1 MTKNLFLFLSAV
13 LGAALTARAA
23 DDLPRSWIDPDTG
36 HRIVQ
41 LSTEPGSACLYFT
54 QYSYTAG
61 GTKLLMTT
69 PHGIDLVTLAT
80 GEIEHVYEGRTDRV
94 IQTGR
99 KTGAIFYT
107 KEGSVYALDP
117 ATKQSRLLV
126 KLPAHCSVAT
136 VNADETMVAGSISES
151 DRRPDLAP
159 KLPPPPAAG
168 YKPGETQLGH
178 DNYPDKAAMMRRRL
192 AARLPITM
200 VTVNLQ
206 TGEVKQLLRSTD
218 WLNHFQFSPTD
229 PTLLM
234 FCHEGAW
241 WDVDRLWLMR
251 VAGGAPLVGAA
262 AGTDGRSEPML
273 IQSRTMA
280 METAGHEF
288 WSNDGQ
294 WIYYDHKMPNA
305 EVFWVGGYNPTTGE
319 RVQYHVER
327 DQWSVHYN
335 NSPDGTLFS
344 GDGGAETNAA
354 HAKDGKWIYL
364 FHPELITHTELAP
377 NILPPPKQDKLI
389 QAGTFHYERLVN
401 LAKHDYSLEPNGN
414 FTPDGK
420 WIVFRSNLRG
430 PIQVYAV
437 EVAKSHLPLAAAP

>member
-1 MTKNLFLFLSAV
+1 MRIPLGILSV
-13 LGAALTARAA
+13 LTAFALTARAA

-54 QYSYTAG
+54 QYGYTAG

-80 GEIEHVYEGRTDRV
+80 GEIEHVYEGQGERV
-94 IQTGR
+94 LQVGR
-99 KTGAIFYT
+99 KTGDIFYT
-107 KEGSVYALDP
+107 SGGYVYALDP
-117 ATKQSRLLV
+117 ATKQSRQLV
-126 KLPAHCSVAT
+126 QLPPHCNVST
-136 VNADETMVAGSISES
+136 VNSDETMVAGAISEG

-159 KLPPPPAAG
+159 KLPTAAVSG
-168 YKPGETQLGH
+168 YKPGETMLGK
-178 DNYPDKAAMMRRRL
+178 DNYPDKVDMMARRL
-192 AARLPITM
+192 AARIPMTM

-206 TGEVKQLLRSTD
+206 TGEVKELLHSTD

-241 WDVDRLWLMR
+241 WDVNRLWLMR
-251 VAGGAPLVGAA
+251 TVEHSA
-262 AGTDGRSEPML
+262 PML
-273 IQSRTMA
+273 IQERAMA

-305 EVFWVGGYNPTTGE
+305 EVFWVGGYNVYTSQ
-319 RVQYHVER
+319 RVQYHVQR

-335 NSPDGTLFS
+335 NSEDGTLFS

-364 FHPELITHTELAP
+364 FRPELIPGDHTPAY
-377 NILPPPKQDKLI
+377 QDHLI
-389 QAGTFHYERLVN
+389 QPGRFKFERLVN
-401 LAKHDYSLEPNGN
+401 LAKHDYSLEPNN
-414 FTPDGK
+414 SFTPDGK

-437 EVAKSHLPLAAAP
+437 EIASSR

>member
-1 MTKNLFLFLSAV
+1 MKPLLLSLA
-13 LGAALTARAA
+13 LLAGASLAARA
-23 DDLPRSWIDPDTG
+23 DDALPRSWIDPDTG

-54 QYSYTAG
+54 QYGYTAG

-80 GEIEHVYEGRTDRV
+80 GEIEHVYEGANLRV

-99 KTGAIFYT
+99 KTGAIYYT
-107 KEGSVYALDP
+107 SGGAVWALDP
-117 ATKQSRLLV
+117 ATKQTRQV
-126 KLPAHCSVAT
+126 AKLPPHSSIST
-136 VNADETMVAGSISES
+136 INSDETLAAGAISETES
-151 DRRPDLAP
+151 RRDLAP
-159 KLPPPPAAG
+159 RLPAAPAGG
-168 YKPGETQLGH
+168 YKPGETMLGH
-178 DNYPDKAAMMRRRL
+178 DNYPDKPAMMARRL
-192 AARLPITM
+192 AAHIPMTM
-200 VTVNLQ
+200 ITVNLQ
-206 TGEVKQLLRSTD
+206 TGAVTELLHSTD
-218 WLNHFQFSPTD
+218 WLNHFQFSPVD

-241 WDVDRLWLMR
+241 WDVNRLWLIR
-251 VAGGAPLVGAA
+251 A
-262 AGTDGRSEPML
+262 DGHSEPTL
-273 IQSRTMA
+273 IQPRTMV

-288 WSNDGQ
+288 WSSDGQ
-294 WIYYDHKMPNA
+294 WIYYDHKKPNG
-305 EVFWVGGYNPTTGE
+305 EVFWVGGYNVTTGE

-335 NSPDGTLFS
+335 VSPDGTVFS

-354 HAKDGKWIYL
+354 HAKHGKWIYL
-364 FHPELITHTELAP
+364 FHPQLVTYP
-377 NILPPPKQDKLI
+377 PDKYPDPPPPDQDHLI
-389 QAGTFHYERLVN
+389 QGGSFQFERLVN

-420 WIVFRSNLRG
+420 WVVFRSNLRG

-437 EVAKSHLPLAAAP
+437 EVAKAQ

>member
-1 MTKNLFLFLSAV
+1 MKNFFLLLSSLAGLA
-13 LGAALTARAA
+13 LGARAA

-54 QYSYTAG
+54 QYGYTAN

-94 IQTGR
+94 IQVGR
-99 KTGAIFYT
+99 KTGSIFYT
-107 KEGSVYALDP
+107 SEGAVYALDP
-117 ATKQSRLLV
+117 ATRQSRLLA
-126 KLPAHCSVAT
+126 KLPPHSSIAT
-136 VNADETMVAGSISES
+136 VNSDETMVAGSISES

-159 KLPPPPAAG
+159 RLPAGG
-168 YKPGETQLGH
+168 YKPGQTQLGH
-178 DNYPDKAAMMRRRL
+178 DNYPDKVAMMARRL
-192 AARLPITM
+192 AARIP
-200 VTVNLQ
+200 VTVITVSLQ
-206 TGEVKQLLRSTD
+206 TGEVKELFHSTD
-218 WLNHFQFSPTD
+218 WINHFQFSPTD
-229 PTLLM
+229 PTLLI
-234 FCHEGAW
+234 FAHEGAW

-251 VAGGAPLVGAA
+251 AGATP
-262 AGTDGRSEPML
+262 SEPQL
-273 IQSRTMA
+273 VQKRTLA

-294 WIYYDHKMPNA
+294 WVYYDHKMPNG
-305 EVFWVGGYNPTTGE
+305 EVFWVGGYNVVSGA
-319 RVQYHVER
+319 RVQYHVQR

-364 FHPELITHTELAP
+364 FRPELITRTELAP
-377 NILPPPKQDKLI
+377 DTPPPPSQDKMI
-389 QAGTFHYERLVN
+389 QAGKFHFERLVN
-401 LAKHDYSLEPNGN
+401 LAKHDYSLEPNSS

-420 WIVFRSNLRG
+420 WVVFRSNLRG

-437 EVAKSHLPLAAAP
+437 EVAKASPVAAP

>member
-1 MTKNLFLFLSAV
+1 MNARW
-13 LGAALTARAA
+13 LGLLLGTGFALAAHAA
-23 DDLPRSWIDPDTG
+23 GEAPRSWIDRDTG

-54 QYSYTAG
+54 QYAYTAG

-69 PHGIDLVTLAT
+69 PHGIDLVTLST
-80 GEIEHVYEGRTDRV
+80 GAIESVYEGHADRV

-99 KTGAIFYT
+99 KSGLIYYVSGGFIC
-107 KEGSVYALDP
+107 ALDP
-117 ATKQSRLLV
+117 VTKQSRQLV
-126 KLPAHCSVAT
+126 ALPPHGSVASI
-136 VNADETMVAGSISES
+136 NADETLAAGAVS
-151 DRRPDLAP
+151 DTERRPELAP
-159 KLPPPPAAG
+159 KLPPPPAGG
-168 YKPGETQLGH
+168 YQPGQTMLGK
-178 DNYPDKAAMMRRRL
+178 DNYPDKVAMMARRL
-192 AARLPITM
+192 AARLPMTM
-200 VTVNLQ
+200 VTINLQ
-206 TGEVKQLLRSTD
+206 TGAVTPLLRSTD

-234 FCHEGAW
+234 YCHEGAW
-241 WDVDRLWLMR
+241 WDVDRIWLIR
-251 VAGGAPLVGAA
+251 ADGHSDPKLVQG
-262 AGTDGRSEPML
+262 
-273 IQSRTMA
+273 RTMA

-294 WIYYDHKMPNA
+294 WIYYDHKAPNA
-305 EVFWVGGYNPTTGE
+305 EVFWVGGYNVTTGR

-354 HAKDGKWIYL
+354 HAANGKWIYL
-364 FHPELITHTELAP
+364 FHPQALAELTT
-377 NILPPPKQDKLI
+377 PPDQDQLI
-389 QAGTFHYERLVN
+389 QPGSFRFERLVN
-401 LAKHDYSLEPNGN
+401 LAHHDYSLEPNGN

-437 EVAKSHLPLAAAP
+437 EVAKAGAGP

>member
-1 MTKNLFLFLSAV
+1 MKNLLGLLLVSA
-13 LGAALTARAA
+13 GLTLAARAA
-23 DDLPRSWIDPDTG
+23 DELPRSWIDPDTG

-69 PHGIDLVTLAT
+69 PHGIDLVTLAS
-80 GEIEHVYEGRTDRV
+80 GAIEHVYEGRDARV

-107 KEGSVYALDP
+107 SGGFVYALDP
-117 ATKQSRLLV
+117 ATKQSRQLV
-126 KLPAHCSVAT
+126 QLPAHCNIAT
-136 VNADETMVAGSISES
+136 VNADETLVAGSISDS
-151 DRRPDLAP
+151 DLRRDLAP
-159 KLPPPPAAG
+159 KLPPPPAG

-178 DNYPDKAAMMRRRL
+178 DNYPDKVAMMARRL

-206 TGEVKQLLRSTD
+206 TGEVKRLLRSTD
-218 WLNHFQFSPTD
+218 WLNHFQFSPVD

-241 WDVDRLWLMR
+241 WDVDRLWLIR
-251 VAGGAPLVGAA
+251 A
-262 AGTDGRSEPML
+262 DGHSAPML
-273 IQSRTMA
+273 IQARTLQ

-305 EVFWVGGYNPTTGE
+305 EVFWVGGYNVTTGE
-319 RVQYHVER
+319 RVQYHVAR

-364 FHPELITHTELAP
+364 FHPQLTTYPELNPPQAAP
-377 NILPPPKQDKLI
+377 PAQAHLI
-389 QAGTFHYERLVN
+389 QAGKFRFERLVN

-437 EVAKSHLPLAAAP
+437 EVAKAQ

>member
-1 MTKNLFLFLSAV
+1 MKFLFPLVSALAGLALSAH
-13 LGAALTARAA
+13 AA
-23 DDLPRSWIDPDTG
+23 DELPSSWIDPDTG

-54 QYSYTAG
+54 QYGYAAN

-80 GEIEHVYEGRTDRV
+80 GKIEHVYEGRTNRV
-94 IQTGR
+94 IQVGR

-107 KEGSVYALDP
+107 KEDAVYALDP
-117 ATKQSRLLV
+117 ATRQSRLLA
-126 KLPAHCSVAT
+126 KLPLHSSVTT
-136 VNADETMVAGSISES
+136 VNSDETMVAGAISEN

-159 KLPPPPAAG
+159 RLPAAPAGG
-168 YKPGETQLGH
+168 YQPGQTQLGH
-178 DNYPDKAAMMRRRL
+178 DNYPDKVAMMARRL
-192 AARLPITM
+192 AARIPMTII
-200 VTVNLQ
+200 TVNLQ
-206 TGEVKQLLRSTD
+206 TGAVKELLHSTD

-234 FCHEGAW
+234 YAHEGAW

-251 VAGGAPLVGAA
+251 VAAGAPLPGAA
-262 AGTDGRSEPML
+262 AASPSDGPSQPML
-273 IQSRTMA
+273 VQKRIMA

-294 WIYYDHKMPNA
+294 WVYYDHKMPNA
-305 EVFWVGGYNPTTGE
+305 EVFWVGGFNVVTGA
-319 RVQYHVER
+319 RVQYHVDR

-335 NSPDGTLFS
+335 NSEDGTLFS

-364 FHPELITHTELAP
+364 FRPQLITRTELAP
-377 NILPPPKQDKLI
+377 STPPPPSQDRMI
-389 QAGTFHYERLVN
+389 QAGAFHFEHLVN
-401 LAKHDYSLEPNGN
+401 LARHDYSLEPNN
-414 FTPDGK
+414 SFTPDGK
-420 WIVFRSNLRG
+420 WIVFRSNMRG

-437 EVAKSHLPLAAAP
+437 EVARAQ

>member
-1 MTKNLFLFLSAV
+1 MKNLLRWPSLLAC
-13 LGAALTARAA
+13 AALVARAQ
-23 DDLPRSWIDPDTG
+23 DLPRSWIDPDTG

-80 GEIEHVYEGRTDRV
+80 GEIEHVYEGSDARV

-99 KTGAIFYT
+99 KTGDIFYT

-117 ATKQSRLLV
+117 ATKESRLLV
-126 KLPAHCSVAT
+126 KLPPRCSVAT
-136 VNADETMVAGSISES
+136 VNADETLVAGAISDS
-151 DRRPDLAP
+151 ASRRDLAP
-159 KLPPPPAAG
+159 RLPPPPAAG
-168 YKPGETQLGH
+168 YQPGQTQLGH
-178 DNYPDKAAMMRRRL
+178 DNYPDKVDMMARRL

-206 TGEVKQLLRSTD
+206 TGEVKELLHSTD

-241 WDVDRLWLMR
+241 WDVDRLWLIR
-251 VAGGAPLVGAA
+251 A
-262 AGTDGRSEPML
+262 DGRSVPTL
-273 IQSRTMA
+273 IQARTML

-305 EVFWVGGYNPTTGE
+305 EVFWVSGYNVTTGE
-319 RVQYHVER
+319 RVQYHVNR

-364 FHPELITHTELAP
+364 FHPQLIINTDLAP
-377 NILPPPKQDKLI
+377 GTAPPLDQDQLI
-389 QAGTFHYERLVN
+389 HAGTFHYERLVN

-437 EVAKSHLPLAAAP
+437 EVAKAAAAP